1 MKKILM
7 ILATT
12 MSFTLAS
19 CKTTKQKEIIDNVA
33 SFTPT
38 ELPETDNDYEDY
50 ANHLLI
56 LKSATSY
63 TVGVKNSYTLN
74 YSDDTSTDYSF
85 DGILEV
91 ENVSNN
97 PTAHITE
104 YINGDGL
111 QSSVEGYY
119 YDGRLYNNYN
129 GVTYYEDM
137 DYDALVAVLQTPISI
152 LTLKEDEMEDI
163 SKSSDNDVT
172 TYTISL
178 TDEASSNYFLN
189 HYDVSGISSY
199 DNVTVDKG
207 TIKQSFNSQGYFVGE
222 EASFTASVTIDDL
235 TTTISY
241 TSSVSYIKI
250 DETAVTIS
258 DSTKDEQAE
267 YVAFE
272 DIDTDSISD
281 ADVES
286 DAPGDTVTET
296 FQKRLVNRLKYTK
309 QEDGTYLT
317 EYNDN
322 ESYTVDFENHQ
333 FIYTNYS
340 SKYVYNWKGD
350 TGVFGTSC
358 NYDFDTE
365 QSSSDCEESVVE
377 MIKNVKLYFEMELYY
392 CGLSL
397 DELVS
402 E

>member
-7 ILATT
+7 ILSTSMLLT
-12 MSFTLAS
+12 MAG
-19 CKTTKQKEIIDNVA
+19 CKTTKQKEIIDNVS
-33 SFTPT
+33 SFAPT
-38 ELPETDNDYEDY
+38 ELPETEDTYDDY

-56 LKSATSY
+56 LKSATSF
-63 TVGVKNSYTLN
+63 TVGVRNSYELN
-74 YSDDTSTDYSF
+74 YSDDTSTEYSF
-85 DGILEV
+85 EGILEV
-91 ENVSNN
+91 QNTTNN
-97 PTAHITE
+97 PTAHIKE

-137 DYDALVAVLQTPISI
+137 DYDALVAILQTPISN
-152 LTLKEDEMEDI
+152 LALKKEEINSIDKEVNGDEQ
-163 SKSSDNDVT
+163 T
-172 TYTISL
+172 FTISL

-189 HYDVSGISSY
+189 HYDASGISSY
-199 DNVTVDKG
+199 DNVTVSNG
-207 TIKQSFNSQGYFVGE
+207 VIKQTFNSQGYLTQE
-222 EASFTASVTIDDL
+222 ESSFSASVVINDL
-235 TTTISY
+235 TTNINYS
-241 TSSVSYIKI
+241 SSVSYIKLN
-250 DETAVTIS
+250 ETTVTID
-258 DSTKDEQAE
+258 DSMKEEQSA

-286 DAPGDTVTET
+286 DAPGETNTET
-296 FQKRLVNRLKYTK
+296 FQKRLVNRLNYTK
-309 QEDGTYLT
+309 QEDGTYVT
-317 EYNDN
+317 NYNEN

-333 FIYTNYS
+333 FTYTNYS

-358 NYDFDTE
+358 NYDFGTE
-365 QSSSDCEESVVE
+365 QSSSNCEDSVVE
-377 MIKNVKLYFEMELYY
+377 MIKNVKLYFQMELYY

-397 DELVS
+397 DDLVN